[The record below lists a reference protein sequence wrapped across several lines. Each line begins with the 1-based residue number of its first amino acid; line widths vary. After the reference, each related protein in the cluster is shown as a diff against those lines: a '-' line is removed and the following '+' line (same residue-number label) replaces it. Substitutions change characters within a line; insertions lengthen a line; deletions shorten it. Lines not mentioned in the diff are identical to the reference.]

1 VTPLTGRRLAVCDN
15 SAMTNPDVPHTRAT
29 ALDAVRRST
38 RSFLALFDGVS
49 DRAWRLR
56 PAGEEWS
63 IAETVEHVVLS
74 NRAILGRLAAL
85 PTAPLAAD
93 ATRFD
98 DAAISDAMFQGAGP
112 APALAPPKGRL
123 ATRAHGIAALC
134 GAYEGIVAW
143 SNGSRDDLRGFG
155 LPHPLFG
162 TFDGV
167 QWLLFAAAHTD
178 SHAAQLR
185 SLRDIAGLPAS

>member
-1 VTPLTGRRLAVCDN
+1 
-15 SAMTNPDVPHTRAT
+15 MTNDGLAHTRIT
-29 ALDAVRRST
+29 ALETVKRST

-74 NRAILGRLAAL
+74 DRAILARLAEL
-85 PTAPLAAD
+85 PSAPLAPN
-93 ATRFD
+93 ATRCD
-98 DAAISDAMFQGAGP
+98 DAVISDAMFRAAGP
-112 APALAPPKGRL
+112 APALAPPKGRI

-134 GAYEGIVAW
+134 TACDGLVGWASAVNE
-143 SNGSRDDLRGFG
+143 DLRGFG
-155 LPHPLFG
+155 LPHPIFG
-162 TFDGV
+162 TLDGV

-178 SHAAQLR
+178 SHAVQLR

>member
-1 VTPLTGRRLAVCDN
+1 
-15 SAMTNPDVPHTRAT
+15 MTNPDAPHTRAT

-49 DRAWRLR
+49 DRAWRWR

-63 IAETVEHVVLS
+63 IGQTVEHVVLS
-74 NRAILGRLAAL
+74 DRAILARLAAL
-85 PTAPLAAD
+85 PAAPLASD
-93 ATRFD
+93 AARCD
-98 DAAISDAMFQGAGP
+98 DAFISDAMFRSAGP

-134 GAYEGIVAW
+134 GACDGLVAW
-143 SNGSRDDLRGFG
+143 ASATDADLRGFG
-155 LPHPLFG
+155 LPHPIFG

-167 QWLLFAAAHTD
+167 QWLLFAAAHTEN
-178 SHAAQLR
+178 HAAQLR
-185 SLRDIAGLPAS
+185 TLREHAGLAAS